1 MSSASSD
8 TPPSSLLDIKAFL
21 NALGNRPVFTRDLFE
36 HSKDQLERAK
46 RGLGIELKDC
56 CGTGHYMKTNEA
68 SEEA

>member
-8 TPPSSLLDIKAFL
+8 SPPSSVLDIKAFL

-46 RGLGIELKDC
+46 RGLEIELKDC
-56 CGTGHYMKTNEA
+56 YGTVHQIKTNEA
-68 SEEA
+68 SEA